1 MELSRRLRMLGMA
14 WLALLLSA
22 CVGADP
28 QLDRDDEPSDSI
40 QVATQA
46 LQSNERSAPG
56 GAHVELSKLALAY
69 EYADL
74 ESLPAG
80 VAGDEQLVF
89 VGAPL
94 EGRVLALSRL
104 TGRTLGELPAPPNG
118 FILPFILHSLG
129 AGKLGVLD
137 AGGLPSPAPFVPA
150 QPTIYEYSYS
160 FHPRTGLSAQ
170 LTRTISFD
178 SVVVGFPEDFVAI
191 GGGRYLLSDAILG
204 SIWIVEPNGQIR
216 PGIVPQSFEP
226 EDALPQLAFC
236 QSMPLI
242 EVGGL
247 PFLFSG
253 STLPG
258 VSPLAVRNGTLY
270 FYSPCAEGLFALPV
284 ASLFDQRAPQERVAD
299 IRLVSPKPAN
309 VAVEQL
315 LALTFNPY
323 DTRDSYLYA
332 ADSLQLRLIRIDVRN
347 GRRQV
352 VANDPSLFNFPSSMS
367 FLPPV
372 LGVSPLVVVSNQ
384 QHRTPLTND
393 AISEDVTAPP
403 FIATKVYLRD

>member
-1 MELSRRLRMLGMA
+1 MGMGRHSA
-14 WLALLLSA
+14 WSPLILFTLLSA
-22 CVGADP
+22 CAGADALP
-28 QLDRDDEPSDSI
+28 QTEVDTGSI
-40 QVATQA
+40 QMASQA
-46 LQSNERSAPG
+46 LQTNEAAAPG
-56 GAHVELSKLALAY
+56 GSRIELSKLALSY

-74 ESLPAG
+74 ESAPAG

-89 VGAPL
+89 VGSPL
-94 EGRVLALSRL
+94 EGRVRALSRL
-104 TGRTLGELPAPPNG
+104 TGRVIGELPAPPDG
-118 FILPFILHSLG
+118 FILPFIMHSLG

-137 AGGLPSPAPFVPA
+137 AGGLPSPAPFIPA
-150 QPTIYEYSYS
+150 QPTIYEYTYSYQL
-160 FHPRTGLSAQ
+160 RTGFTAR

-178 SVVVGFPEDFVAI
+178 RVLVGFPEDFVAI
-191 GGGRYLLSDAILG
+191 DGGRYLLSDAILG
-204 SIWIVEPNGQIR
+204 SIWIVERDGQIR
-216 PGIVPQSFEP
+216 PGIVPKSFAP

-242 EVGGL
+242 EVGGV

-258 VSPLAVRNGTLY
+258 VEGMAVRNNTLY
-270 FYSPCAEGLFALPV
+270 FYSPCAEGVFALPL
-284 ASLFDQRAPQERVAD
+284 ASLFDHRKPEQRVRD
-299 IRLVSPKPAN
+299 IRLVSAKPAN

-323 DTRDSYLYA
+323 DPHDNYLYA
-332 ADSLQLRLIRIDVRN
+332 ADSLQLRLIRIDVGT
-347 GRRQV
+347 GRRQI
-352 VANDPSLFNFPSSMS
+352 VADDPKLFNFPSSMS

-393 AISEDVTAPP
+393 AISEDMSEPP
-403 FIATKVYLRD
+403 FIVTKVYLRD